1 MSIVSHWTAFKN
13 QRFRFSTGLLL
24 LVVIVTFISIRTG
37 NQKQYLNFAESL
49 DKAAVTV
56 DGQEMTLQDLAF
68 YIAFEEQQVEKDAYV
83 YNPEDTSEYWNLYS
97 NGTFIRKAAKKTAL
111 DMAVHDKIFYEM
123 ACEAEIEL
131 DEQEE
136 KRLAN
141 SQYDFWSDLEEEQLV
156 WLGVSR
162 EVLNESLRK
171 LAIAE
176 KYQSI
181 YAQMQNDSMEDYSF
195 EGEKYK
201 ELLENHEVTVLD
213 EVWDY
218 VHFGFITVH
227 HKDN

>member
-181 YAQMQNDSMEDYSF
+181 YAQMQNDSMEEYSF